1 MSRSVRVVLG
11 LVAAAGLVVGCQPAT
26 KESAAPA
33 TGSAVSAVP
42 SVSVVPSPSVDV
54 AANST
59 QVCATTLAVVKKH
72 YVAMADD
79 AIAAIDKPVSAK
91 EAGAKVRGHY
101 TALLA
106 DLRKA
111 APSAADPQVRAA
123 LETLASGVERHLAGP
138 KGTQVEAPD
147 LDPLLTAL
155 DTVCGR

>member
-1 MSRSVRVVLG
+1 MSTSVRVVLG
-11 LVAAAGLVVGCQPAT
+11 LVATAGLVVGCQPAT
-26 KESAAPA
+26 KESAA
-33 TGSAVSAVP
+33 SASPSASAVP
-42 SVSVVPSPSVDV
+42 SVSVAPSPTVDV
-54 AANST
+54 AANSK
-59 QVCATTLAVVKKH
+59 QVCATTLAMVKKH

-111 APSAADPQVRAA
+111 APTAVDPQVRAG
-123 LETLASGVERHLAGP
+123 LETLATGVEKHLAGP
-138 KGTQVEAPD
+138 KATEVEAPD

-155 DTVCGR
+155 DTACGR